1 MLRALRFAIVGTGG
15 IAKSYEAAFAGF
27 NRARLVAACDIN
39 LAASVAFA
47 ERVGATPYVS
57 FEEMAAT
64 EQLDAVIICTPPC
77 SHEAIAVYFLNRGIA
92 VLCEK
97 PLTISVPSAKRIL
110 AAARSSGSLFTMAS
124 KFRYVA
130 DVRRAREM
138 AHSGEIGDIVL
149 IENAFT
155 SRVDMSKRWNSDAKL
170 SGGGVLIDNGTHAV
184 DILRYFLGALTDV
197 QIFEAKRIQGLAVE
211 DTVRLFVRSASGVI
225 GTTDLSW
232 SIDKEL
238 GTFLQIYGSRGAIL
252 VGWQESRYHR
262 SDSPEWRVFGNG
274 YDKVAAFRSQIEN
287 FCDAISGTGELL
299 ITPLDALASVEAISA
314 AYAAMER
321 NRWETIRSAMDDF
334 IPLPTVAH
342 AEAS

>member
-1 MLRALRFAIVGTGG
+1 MMLRALRFAIVGTGG

-232 SIDKEL
+232 SIDK
-238 GTFLQIYGSRGAIL
+238 
-252 VGWQESRYHR
+252 
-262 SDSPEWRVFGNG
+262 
-274 YDKVAAFRSQIEN
+274 
-287 FCDAISGTGELL
+287 
-299 ITPLDALASVEAISA
+299 
-314 AYAAMER
+314 
-321 NRWETIRSAMDDF
+321 
-334 IPLPTVAH
+334 
-342 AEAS
+342 